1 MSNTSRSIIRSVSSI
16 VVAAVVYLLA
26 RVGLGAFSGT
36 AAAYVPLL
44 VAAGYAAGV
53 RLLEK
58 KWPAAGW
65 LLGVPGAPAYTPPAP
80 KLLIPTVTPETPTPA
95 DPAPKA

>member
-16 VVAAVVYLLA
+16 AVAGVVYVLA
-26 RVGLGAFSGT
+26 RLGLGAFSGT

-44 VAAGYAAGV
+44 VAAAYAAGV

-65 LLGVPGAPAYTPPAP
+65 LLGVPGQPQYEPKPP
-80 KLLIPTVTPETPTPA
+80 KLLIPTVTPA

>member
-16 VVAAVVYLLA
+16 AVAGVVYVLA
-26 RVGLGAFSGT
+26 RLGLGAFSGT

-44 VAAGYAAGV
+44 VAAAYATGV

-58 KWPAAGW
+58 KWPATGW
-65 LLGVPGAPAYTPPAP
+65 LLGVPGAPAYTPPPP
-80 KLLIPTVTPETPTPA
+80 KLLIPTVTPA

>member
-16 VVAAVVYLLA
+16 AVAAVVYLLA
-26 RVGLGAFSGT
+26 RVGLGAFSGA

-44 VAAGYAAGV
+44 VAAAYATGA

-58 KWPAAGW
+58 KFPAAGW
-65 LLGVPGAPAYTPPAP
+65 LLGVPGAPAYTPPP
-80 KLLIPTVTPETPTPA
+80 PRLLIPTVPA